1 MPIVT
6 RKKKNPTP
14 YAMKTEKT
22 SHLTTKVRKVTKKA
36 STMKV
41 PSPAKKSP
49 KKEVMQKVANPK
61 PTMTSSNGQTSPTV
75 MTLFNPYEKP
85 IEFSEFDAKYNLVS
99 RDNLGLDRV
108 SFGESLRAY
117 EEQVPL
123 VI

>member
-1 MPIVT
+1 
-6 RKKKNPTP
+6 
-14 YAMKTEKT
+14 MKTEMS

-41 PSPAKKSP
+41 PSPVKKSP
-49 KKEVMQKVANPK
+49 KKEVMQKIANP
-61 PTMTSSNGQTSPTV
+61 THMITSPNGLTPPTV
-75 MTLFNPYEKP
+75 STLFNPHEKP

-99 RDNLGLDRV
+99 QDNLVLDRV